1 MQLAQRLVISA
12 DQSPLEIIG
21 PLDDRF
27 TDLAS
32 VINAALPYTYAIAGI
47 TLFAFIIWGGFDYL
61 TALGD
66 PKKAEAGKN
75 KITYALIGFFII
87 FASFWIS
94 QIISYIFKL
103 NVF

>member
-1 MQLAQRLVISA
+1 MQLVQKLIISTEPT
-12 DQSPLEIIG
+12 PLEIIG

-32 VINAALPYTYAIAGI
+32 VINAALPYIYAIAGI
-47 TLFAFIIWGGFDYL
+47 ILFAYTVWGGFDYL

-75 KITYALIGFFII
+75 KITYALIGFFLI